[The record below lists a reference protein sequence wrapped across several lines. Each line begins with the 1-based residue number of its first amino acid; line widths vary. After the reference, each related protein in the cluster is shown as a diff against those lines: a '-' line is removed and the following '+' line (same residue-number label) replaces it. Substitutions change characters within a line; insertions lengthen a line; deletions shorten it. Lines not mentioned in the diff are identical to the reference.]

1 MPVSLR
7 SLPRNYLFLV
17 PVCAIAIVYQVGYT
31 VAVLNDR
38 LYGTQRAGEP
48 LLSNAEDQITLNSNQ
63 AKKAGLEN
71 GERLL
76 SIDGIPV
83 KNAMSEDEILRGKR
97 PGDSIQVVVQGLKD
111 KVPTLHSFK
120 LEPADWKRPTLAEW
134 ALDGLLLLISLLS
147 VGIAVYVVLRLPH
160 DPSAIFL
167 FGVLVGML
175 QFIHMVNIWHL
186 PRWASIGEACYQAV
200 FQGTWPISMMLF
212 GIYFPERSRWDEKLP
227 WVKWLLIVPIAAFYA
242 WSAIAIVAA
251 HFSFSASIALQQPL
265 DRFTGPLAV
274 ISLIAPCIFF
284 AALGFKIP
292 GTSSAD
298 AKRRLLILYAGS
310 IVSLTPMFLLVLYVF
325 IVKHGD
331 FSGIPEWLDAT
342 IAIFLCGF
350 PVTLAYVV
358 LTQRASDLRVVI
370 RQGIRYIF
378 AKAGVRVLIAILVAA
393 VLWGLSEA
401 VFSTR
406 ASRPVQVTISVVC
419 GVVAVLIARRLRMKT
434 YAWVDRKFFREAY
447 NAELILNDLNENI
460 RTIID
465 EPKLLETVATTLSR
479 SLHVPCVAMLLNT
492 EGTLSAAYAVGC
504 EAADEV
510 QLPEAGFVVQQIRSV
525 KEPPQIF
532 FDVPANWIF
541 EAPAEE
547 RDAIERLNSQLLLP
561 VSVRDRLLGVFSLG
575 AKRSEEP
582 YSKTDIQLLRSL
594 AFQTGLALENSR
606 LASTVALEIARR
618 EKMNREIEI
627 AREVQERLFPHDLPK
642 LPGLDYFG
650 SCRPALGVGGDYYD
664 FIHLADGDIGIAVGD
679 VSGKGIAAALLMASL
694 QASLRGQALQG
705 SKDLAN
711 VMSNVNRLVFDA
723 TPDNRYATFFYAQFE
738 RATRR
743 LTYVNAGHNPPIVL
757 RRIKGMTHVIRLDA
771 GGPVVGLFREAPYQQ
786 ASLTLEPGDILIGF
800 TDGISEAMN
809 IQDEEWG
816 EERLL
821 PALEACANQK
831 AAEMIPSVMNA
842 ADRFVNGAPQHDDMT
857 LVVMKL
863 EAAA

>member
-1 MPVSLR
+1 MPASLR
-7 SLPRNYLFLV
+7 STSRNYLFLV
-17 PVCAIAIVYQVGYT
+17 PICAIALVYQIGYT
-31 VAVLNDR
+31 VAVLKDR
-38 LYGTQRAGEP
+38 LQGTQIAGEP
-48 LLSNAEDQITLNSNQ
+48 LLSNAEDEIVLNSDQ
-63 AKKAGLEN
+63 ARKAGLET

-76 SIDGIPV
+76 SIDGTPV
-83 KNAMSEDEILRGKR
+83 VNAMSEEEILRGKK

-120 LEPADWKRPTLAEW
+120 LEPAESRRPTVAEW
-134 ALDGLLLLISLLS
+134 ALDGLLILISLLS

-175 QFIHMVNIWHL
+175 QFLHMVNIWQL
-186 PRWASIGEACYQAV
+186 PRWASISAACYSSV
-200 FQGTWPISMMLF
+200 FQGVWPISMMLF
-212 GIYFPERSRWDEKLP
+212 GIYFPERSRWDVRLP
-227 WVKWLLIVPIAAFYA
+227 WLKWLLIVPIAAFYL
-242 WSAIAIVAA
+242 WSAAAIIAA

-265 DRFTGPLAV
+265 DRFTAPLAV

-292 GTSSAD
+292 ATSSAD
-298 AKRRLLILYAGS
+298 SRRRLLILYAGS
-310 IVSLTPMFLLVLYVF
+310 IVSLTPMFLLVIYVLT
-325 IVKHGD
+325 VKRGD
-331 FSGIPEWLDAT
+331 FSGIPEWLDVT
-342 IAIFLCGF
+342 VAIFLCGF

-358 LTQRASDLRVVI
+358 LTQRAADLRVVI

-378 AKAGVRVLIAILVAA
+378 AKTGLRILIMSA
-393 VLWGLSEA
+393 VSAVIWGLSEA
-401 VFSTR
+401 VFSTQ
-406 ASRPVQVTISVVC
+406 ASRSVQISILITCVVM
-419 GVVAVLIARRLRMKT
+419 AVLIARHLRMKT

-447 NAELILNDLNENI
+447 NAERILSELNENI

-465 EPKLLETVATTLSR
+465 EPKLLETVATTLST
-479 SLHVPCVAMLLNT
+479 SLHVPCVAIFLNR
-492 EGTLSAAYAVGC
+492 EGTLTPAYAIGC
-504 EAADEV
+504 KMTDGAHLAES
-510 QLPEAGFVVQQIRSV
+510 GFVVHQIV
-525 KEPPQIF
+525 TAKEPAQIF
-532 FDVPANWIF
+532 FDVPSNWIF
-541 EAPAEE
+541 QAPAAE
-547 RDAIERLNSQLLLP
+547 RETIRALNSQLLLP
-561 VSVRDRLLGVFSLG
+561 ICVRDRLLGVLSLG

-594 AFQTGLALENSR
+594 VFQTGLALENSR
-606 LASTVALEIARR
+606 LASTVALEIAQR
-618 EKMNREIEI
+618 EKLNREIEI
-627 AREVQERLFPHDLPK
+627 AREVQERLFPHDLPV

-650 SCRPALGVGGDYYD
+650 SCRPAQGVGGDYYD
-664 FIHLADGDIGIAVGD
+664 FIQLADGDIGIAVGD

-705 SKDLAN
+705 SKDLAK
-711 VMSNVNRLVFDA
+711 VMSNVNRLVFEA
-723 TPDNRYATFFYAQFE
+723 SADNRYATFFYAQFE

-757 RRIKGMTHVIRLDA
+757 RRIEGLTHLIRLDA

-842 ADRFVNGAPQHDDMT
+842 ADRFVDGAPQHDDMT